1 VRQTFTEQDLST
13 RTPEVAAELRE
24 RFRGYKPGS
33 TYTPPSLEGT
43 VTIPGLL
50 GGANWSG
57 ASYDPASGLLFVNVN
72 NLPYVLTIKKAAAD
86 ALHPWA
92 ITGYNHFR
100 DRDGYPAVAP
110 PWGLLIAVDLN
121 AGTIRWKK
129 TFGAYPALT
138 QQGLPPT
145 GTENIGGTIVTA
157 GGLVF
162 VGATKDEKF
171 RAFDAATG
179 DVLWEHQL
187 DAGGYATPATY
198 SVNGRQFVAIAAGGG
213 GKMQTKSGDAFVAFA
228 LPGSAPSQQ
237 DQ

>member
-1 VRQTFTEQDLST
+1 M
-13 RTPEVAAELRE
+13 AAELRE

-33 TYTPPSLEGT
+33 TFTPPSLEGT

-57 ASYDPASGLLFVNVN
+57 ASFDPASGLLFVNVN

-86 ALHPWA
+86 ARLSVG

-121 AGTIRWKK
+121 AGDDPLAEDARRVSASSSK
-129 TFGAYPALT
+129 
-138 QQGLPPT
+138 QGLPPT

-162 VGATKDEKF
+162 IGATKDEKF
-171 RAFDAATG
+171 RAFDSATG

-187 DAGGYATPATY
+187 EAGGYATPATY
-198 SVNGRQFVAIAAGGG
+198 SVNGRQFVVIAAGGG

-237 DQ
+237 NQQRVQSLPMSYFRS